1 MTQDSASIESAADPS
16 AEVAQL
22 RLRLAEAEAVLQS
35 IRSGAVDAVM
45 VGDQVYTLTG
55 AQEPYR
61 LLAEQMSEGALT
73 LSHEGFILYANK
85 NFARLLQ
92 LPLEHVIGA
101 KLGAFIRPEGLPNF
115 EQLMEQAERGI
126 SSGDVVLQ
134 CADGSSVEV
143 RLGLNTLN
151 LGKEAVISAVV
162 TDITERSRRV
172 QAKMRTLLRAIEQN
186 PASIEITDR
195 MGNIEYVNPRF
206 EQVTGYTMAEV
217 VGSNPRFL
225 KSGKTPA
232 ETYVDL
238 WKAISEGG
246 EWRGEL
252 CNRSKS
258 GALFWEFV
266 AISAIKDDSGQID
279 HYVAVKED
287 ITERR
292 QIEARLRE
300 SKKMEAL
307 GILAGGVAH
316 DFNNALAII
325 TGNVEL
331 ARQDVGPGHP
341 ALESL
346 KEIAKAGRRS
356 TDLVQQILAFSRRQ
370 TLERKPTALSM
381 VVLESVRLL
390 RASIPAK
397 VNIKVD
403 CKPDIPV
410 VLAAVTPIKQI
421 LLNLCNN
428 AAHAVEGQERPGVI
442 EVRLEACAVDE
453 ARGDLQPGR
462 YACLTVRDNG
472 SGMDEAV
479 RSHLFEPFFTTK
491 PVGQGTGLG
500 LSVVHGIAQAHGA
513 SIEVDSTAGEGT
525 TFRIYFPAVE
535 VPVLDVAAPAP
546 STTPVQGKG
555 KHILFVDDEQG
566 LVLLIQRLLTRQGFL
581 FSGYDD
587 PREALAAVRAD
598 PDQFDLVVTDYNMP
612 HISGLELAQAVK
624 AIRPGLPVILA
635 SGYITEELRAEAPA
649 AGIRELIYKPDTV
662 DDLCKAVARYAN
674 AQTAGGEPTPSCSDS
689 VRAIGGAPV
698 SAADETSHWTNL
710 AASVASGS

>member
-1 MTQDSASIESAADPS
+1 MTSGSASIESAADPG

-45 VGDQVYTLTG
+45 VGDQVYTLNG

-101 KLGAFIRPEGLPNF
+101 KLGAFIRPEGRPNF

-134 CADGSSVEV
+134 CVDGSSVEV

-151 LGKEAVISAVV
+151 LGKEVVISAVV

-206 EQVTGYTMAEV
+206 EQVTGYTKAEV

-232 ETYVDL
+232 ATYVDL

-266 AISAIKDDSGQID
+266 AISAIKDESGQID

-287 ITERR
+287 ITERK

-300 SKKMEAL
+300 SQKMEAL

-316 DFNNALAII
+316 DFNNAL
-325 TGNVEL
+325 
-331 ARQDVGPGHP
+331 
-341 ALESL
+341 
-346 KEIAKAGRRS
+346 
-356 TDLVQQILAFSRRQ
+356 
-370 TLERKPTALSM
+370 
-381 VVLESVRLL
+381 SV
-390 RASIPAK
+390 
-397 VNIKVD
+397 D
-403 CKPDIPV
+403 F
-410 VLAAVTPIKQI
+410 
-421 LLNLCNN
+421 
-428 AAHAVEGQERPGVI
+428 H
-442 EVRLEACAVDE
+442 
-453 ARGDLQPGR
+453 
-462 YACLTVRDNG
+462 
-472 SGMDEAV
+472 
-479 RSHLFEPFFTTK
+479 
-491 PVGQGTGLG
+491 
-500 LSVVHGIAQAHGA
+500 
-513 SIEVDSTAGEGT
+513 
-525 TFRIYFPAVE
+525 
-535 VPVLDVAAPAP
+535 
-546 STTPVQGKG
+546 
-555 KHILFVDDEQG
+555 
-566 LVLLIQRLLTRQGFL
+566 
-581 FSGYDD
+581 
-587 PREALAAVRAD
+587 
-598 PDQFDLVVTDYNMP
+598 
-612 HISGLELAQAVK
+612 
-624 AIRPGLPVILA
+624 
-635 SGYITEELRAEAPA
+635 
-649 AGIRELIYKPDTV
+649 
-662 DDLCKAVARYAN
+662 
-674 AQTAGGEPTPSCSDS
+674 
-689 VRAIGGAPV
+689 
-698 SAADETSHWTNL
+698 
-710 AASVASGS
+710 

>member
-134 CADGSSVEV
+134 CVDGSSVEV

-151 LGKEAVISAVV
+151 LGKEVVISAVV

-217 VGSNPRFL
+217 VGRNPRFL
-225 KSGKTPA
+225 KSGQTPA
-232 ETYVDL
+232 ATYVDL

-266 AISAIKDDSGQID
+266 AISAIKDESGQID

-300 SKKMEAL
+300 SQKMEAL

-331 ARQDVGPGHP
+331 ARQDVGPEHP

-346 KEIAKAGRRS
+346 EEIAKASRRS
-356 TDLVQQILAFSRRQ
+356 KDLVQQILAFSRRQ
-370 TLERKPTALSM
+370 TLERKPTSLSM
-381 VVLESVRLL
+381 VVLESARLL

-403 CKPDIPV
+403 CKPDTPV
-410 VLAAVTPIKQI
+410 VLAAVTPIKQM

-453 ARGDLQPGR
+453 ARGDLHPGR

-491 PVGQGTGLG
+491 PAGQGTGLG
-500 LSVVHGIAQAHGA
+500 LSVVHGITQAHGA

-535 VPVLDVAAPAP
+535 VPVLDVLVPTP

-566 LVLLIQRLLTRQGFL
+566 LVFLMKRLLTRQGFL

-635 SGYITEELRAEAPA
+635 SGYITEELRAKAPA
-649 AGIRELIYKPDTV
+649 AGIRELIYKPNTA
-662 DDLCKAVARYAN
+662 DDLCEAVARYAN
-674 AQTAGGEPTPSCSDS
+674 AQTAGG
-689 VRAIGGAPV
+689 GG
-698 SAADETSHWTNL
+698 HRNL
-710 AASVASGS
+710 PDPIQFGQ

>member
-1 MTQDSASIESAADPS
+1 MMLDSASIESAADPS

-101 KLGAFIRPEGLPNF
+101 KLGAFIRPEGGPNF

-134 CADGSSVEV
+134 CVDGSSVEV
-143 RLGLNTLN
+143 RLGLNALN
-151 LGKEAVISAVV
+151 LGKEVVISAVV

-206 EQVTGYTMAEV
+206 EQVTGYTKAEV

-266 AISAIKDDSGQID
+266 AISAIKDENGQID

-300 SKKMEAL
+300 SQKMEAL

-316 DFNNALAII
+316 DFNNALSII

-331 ARQDVGPGHP
+331 ARQDVGPEHP

-346 KEIAKAGRRS
+346 EEIAKASRRS
-356 TDLVQQILAFSRRQ
+356 KDLVQQILAFSRQQ

-381 VVLESVRLL
+381 VVLESARLL

-403 CKPDIPV
+403 CKPDTPV

-421 LLNLCNN
+421 LLNLCSN

-442 EVRLEACAVDE
+442 EVRLEACAVYE
-453 ARGDLQPGR
+453 ARGDLHPGR

-513 SIEVDSTAGEGT
+513 SIEVDSTPGKGT
-525 TFRIYFPAVE
+525 TFRIYFPSVE
-535 VPVLDVAAPAP
+535 APVLDVLVPTP

-566 LVLLIQRLLTRQGFL
+566 LVLLMKRLLTRQGFL

-587 PREALAAVRAD
+587 PREALEAVRAD
-598 PDQFDLVVTDYNMP
+598 PDQFDLVVTDYNMT
-612 HISGLELAQAVK
+612 HLSGLELAQAVK
-624 AIRPGLPVILA
+624 AMRPGLPVILA
-635 SGYITEELRAEAPA
+635 SGYITEELRAKAPA
-649 AGIRELIYKPDTV
+649 AGIRELIYKPNTA
-662 DDLCKAVARYAN
+662 DDLCEAVARYAN
-674 AQTAGGEPTPSCSDS
+674 AQTAGGGH
-689 VRAIGGAPV
+689 R
-698 SAADETSHWTNL
+698 NL
-710 AASVASGS
+710 PDPIQFGQ

>member
-1 MTQDSASIESAADPS
+1 MTRDSPGTESGADAR

-134 CADGSSVEV
+134 CVDGSSVEV

-151 LGKEAVISAVV
+151 LGKEVVISAVV

-172 QAKMRTLLRAIEQN
+172 QAKMRTLSRAIEQN
-186 PASIEITDR
+186 PASIVITDR

-206 EQVTGYTMAEV
+206 EQVTGYTKAEV
-217 VGSNPRFL
+217 LGSNPRIL
-225 KSGKTPA
+225 KSGQTPT

-238 WKAISEGG
+238 WKVISEGG

-266 AISAIKDDSGQID
+266 AISAIKDESGHID

-287 ITERR
+287 ITERK

-300 SKKMEAL
+300 SQKMEAL

-331 ARQDVGPGHP
+331 ARQDVGPEHP

-346 KEIAKAGRRS
+346 EEIAKASRRS
-356 TDLVQQILAFSRRQ
+356 KDLVQQILAFSRQQ
-370 TLERKPTALSM
+370 TLERKPTSLSM
-381 VVLESVRLL
+381 VVLESARLL

-397 VNIKVD
+397 VTIKVD
-403 CKPDIPV
+403 CKPDTPV

-421 LLNLCNN
+421 LLNLCSN
-428 AAHAVEGQERPGVI
+428 AAHAVEGQARPGVI

-453 ARGDLQPGR
+453 ARGDLHPGR
-462 YACLTVRDNG
+462 
-472 SGMDEAV
+472 
-479 RSHLFEPFFTTK
+479 
-491 PVGQGTGLG
+491 
-500 LSVVHGIAQAHGA
+500 
-513 SIEVDSTAGEGT
+513 
-525 TFRIYFPAVE
+525 
-535 VPVLDVAAPAP
+535 
-546 STTPVQGKG
+546 
-555 KHILFVDDEQG
+555 
-566 LVLLIQRLLTRQGFL
+566 
-581 FSGYDD
+581 
-587 PREALAAVRAD
+587 
-598 PDQFDLVVTDYNMP
+598 
-612 HISGLELAQAVK
+612 
-624 AIRPGLPVILA
+624 
-635 SGYITEELRAEAPA
+635 
-649 AGIRELIYKPDTV
+649 
-662 DDLCKAVARYAN
+662 
-674 AQTAGGEPTPSCSDS
+674 
-689 VRAIGGAPV
+689 
-698 SAADETSHWTNL
+698 
-710 AASVASGS
+710 